1 MLGLPPYA
9 VAFDCETRS
18 RADLRSV
25 GGQAYADHPS
35 TELLSAG
42 WQVRSAVYIWSPRG
56 RFGITPESILPPA
69 AVQLDDIAPVERIV
83 LHEGSSAP
91 PWLDDLCGLPW
102 VAHNGLT
109 FDAPVWRG
117 LGLPEPAEWL
127 DSLPWCR
134 AFGLPAGIDRVG
146 LELFGEGKD
155 AGKDALLRLSQPAA
169 TGKLK
174 GHFLPLGKQNLPA
187 VLRYMVRDIQI
198 LSALCETLRSLIDEW
213 GEPEL
218 AVVEADAAI
227 NTRGVRFDTDLA
239 EKVVALNEKLRAHTS
254 EELFSKLA
262 ARLGIEGGAE
272 KMRAKLRSVPQCL
285 ALLEELGVVAPDA
298 KRATLQALALDLDPD
313 DLARDVVAG
322 RIGETRVTAAK
333 LDRGLAQASSDGRLR
348 FTVAYHS
355 AHTGRW
361 GGRGMQLQNLPRP
374 NGSIDAEALSAVVV
388 GGPDKPPADPQAFLA
403 ALPVDAKGRKVDAGD
418 GLAAL
423 VRASLIPDDG
433 HSFRVMDYAN
443 IEARVLPWLA
453 GDEDALEVFRRGG
466 DPYLAFAAGMFG
478 ADSAAWEAIYAQGKS
493 HPEYA
498 FVKMARGVGK
508 VCVLGCLGPNTEVL
522 TGRGWTKIPNV
533 VNSDV
538 VWDGIAWVS
547 CDGAVYRG
555 EKICIKTACGVMA
568 TPDHKF
574 LADSGEWK
582 SCAEMP
588 EDPSAYLKPVIPSD
602 VGPLWT
608 WGATVEGTRAPGRLA
623 RAVGAGRRRW
633 LIYALGGLAGAI
645 GALRKDRGPRR
656 ASTLRRTAHVCSN
669 GFDSSRRDAQTQTI
683 DTGID
688 TAGGGLSSDSK
699 PWWRR
704 SPTSTAYRGTTIRAL
719 RSTASIMTATMKRG
733 TCVSPPDASTSITRL
748 GSPRRARQ
756 TGGVVGTPVCG
767 TRTSARSVNE
777 RSRVNPSALSHS
789 AMGSRVRQSD
799 TSSGARPTLTLP
811 TFDVLNCG
819 PRSRFVCRAGAGFP
833 PVVAHNCG
841 YGIGAKR
848 LGEYAVSLG
857 VDLAAAGTTPE
868 ASVEA
873 WRDAHPLIAG
883 ERNGREWQGVAGR
896 RGGFWRDLEAAFREA
911 VERGSPADVG
921 RVRVER
927 WHEHV
932 VIILPS
938 GRPLI
943 YREARIEQVLR
954 FGEMRECPTFERRLG
969 VSAFRTDTYGPKL
982 VENATQAVARD
993 VMAGAVVRL
1002 QDTVVLHV
1010 HDELVCSGPEA
1021 TAEADLREALRV
1033 MTQPFPWSTGLPI
1046 AAEGF
1051 VCRRYRKGDGTAA
1064 ALDGRLTHG

>member
-18 RADLRSV
+18 RADLRAV

-42 WQVRSAVYIWSPRG
+42 WQVGAAVYVWSPRG
-56 RFGITPESILPPA
+56 RFSVTPESILPPP

-83 LHEGSSAP
+83 LHEGSNPP

-155 AGKDALLRLSQPAA
+155 AGKDALMRLSQPAA

-198 LSALCETLRSLIDEW
+198 LSALCALLRPLIDEW

-313 DLARDVVAG
+313 DLARDVIAG

-333 LDRGLAQASSDGRLR
+333 LDRGLAQASSGGRLR
-348 FTVAYHS
+348 FTVAYHA

-374 NGSIDAEALSAVVV
+374 NGLIDAEALSAVVV

-403 ALPVDAKGRKVDAGD
+403 ALPVDAKGQKVDAGD

-478 ADSAAWEAIYAQGKS
+478 ADLAAWEAIYAQGKS

-508 VCVLGCLGPNTEVL
+508 VCVLG
-522 TGRGWTKIPNV
+522 
-533 VNSDV
+533 
-538 VWDGIAWVS
+538 A
-547 CDGAVYRG
+547 
-555 EKICIKTACGVMA
+555 
-568 TPDHKF
+568 
-574 LADSGEWK
+574 
-582 SCAEMP
+582 
-588 EDPSAYLKPVIPSD
+588 
-602 VGPLWT
+602 
-608 WGATVEGTRAPGRLA
+608 
-623 RAVGAGRRRW
+623 
-633 LIYALGGLAGAI
+633 
-645 GALRKDRGPRR
+645 
-656 ASTLRRTAHVCSN
+656 
-669 GFDSSRRDAQTQTI
+669 
-683 DTGID
+683 
-688 TAGGGLSSDSK
+688 
-699 PWWRR
+699 
-704 SPTSTAYRGTTIRAL
+704 
-719 RSTASIMTATMKRG
+719 
-733 TCVSPPDASTSITRL
+733 
-748 GSPRRARQ
+748 
-756 TGGVVGTPVCG
+756 
-767 TRTSARSVNE
+767 
-777 RSRVNPSALSHS
+777 
-789 AMGSRVRQSD
+789 
-799 TSSGARPTLTLP
+799 
-811 TFDVLNCG
+811 
-819 PRSRFVCRAGAGFP
+819 
-833 PVVAHNCG
+833 G

-911 VERGSPADVG
+911 IERGSPADVG

-993 VMAGAVVRL
+993 FMAGALVRL
-1002 QDTVVLHV
+1002 QDAVVLHV

-1021 TAEADLREALRV
+1021 SAEADLREALCI

>member
-42 WQVRSAVYIWSPRG
+42 WQVGAAVYVWSPRG
-56 RFGITPESILPPA
+56 RFGVTPESILPPP

-83 LHEGSSAP
+83 LHEGSNPP
-91 PWLDDLCGLPW
+91 PWLDDICGLPW

-117 LGLPEPAEWL
+117 RGLPPPAEWL

-155 AGKDALLRLSQPAA
+155 AGKDALMRLSQPAA

-174 GHFLPLGKQNLPA
+174 GHFLPLGMQNLPA
-187 VLRYMVRDIQI
+187 VLRYMIRDIQI
-198 LSALCETLRSLIDEW
+198 LSALCSTLRPLIDQW

-313 DLARDVVAG
+313 DLARDVIAG

-333 LDRGLAQASSDGRLR
+333 LDRGLAQVSSDGRLR
-348 FTVAYHS
+348 FTTAYHS

-433 HSFRVMDYAN
+433 QSFRVMDYAN

-453 GDEDALEVFRRGG
+453 CDEDALEVFRRGG

-478 ADSAAWEAIYAQGKS
+478 ADLSAWEAIYAQGKS

-508 VCVLGCLGPNTEVL
+508 VCVLG
-522 TGRGWTKIPNV
+522 
-533 VNSDV
+533 
-538 VWDGIAWVS
+538 A
-547 CDGAVYRG
+547 
-555 EKICIKTACGVMA
+555 
-568 TPDHKF
+568 
-574 LADSGEWK
+574 
-582 SCAEMP
+582 
-588 EDPSAYLKPVIPSD
+588 
-602 VGPLWT
+602 
-608 WGATVEGTRAPGRLA
+608 
-623 RAVGAGRRRW
+623 
-633 LIYALGGLAGAI
+633 
-645 GALRKDRGPRR
+645 
-656 ASTLRRTAHVCSN
+656 
-669 GFDSSRRDAQTQTI
+669 
-683 DTGID
+683 
-688 TAGGGLSSDSK
+688 
-699 PWWRR
+699 
-704 SPTSTAYRGTTIRAL
+704 
-719 RSTASIMTATMKRG
+719 
-733 TCVSPPDASTSITRL
+733 
-748 GSPRRARQ
+748 
-756 TGGVVGTPVCG
+756 
-767 TRTSARSVNE
+767 
-777 RSRVNPSALSHS
+777 
-789 AMGSRVRQSD
+789 
-799 TSSGARPTLTLP
+799 
-811 TFDVLNCG
+811 
-819 PRSRFVCRAGAGFP
+819 
-833 PVVAHNCG
+833 G

-896 RGGFWRDLEAAFREA
+896 RGGFWRDLEAAFRDAIETGA
-911 VERGSPADVG
+911 TTDVG
-921 RVRVER
+921 RLRVER
-927 WHEHV
+927 WREHV
-932 VIILPS
+932 VILLPN
-938 GRPLI
+938 GRPMI
-943 YREARIEQVLR
+943 YREARIEQVLS

-969 VSAFRTDTYGPKL
+969 GSAFRTSTYGGML
-982 VENATQAVARD
+982 VENCTQRAARD

-1002 QDTVVLHV
+1002 RDEVVLHV

-1021 TAEADLREALRV
+1021 TAEADLKDALCI

>member
-18 RADLRSV
+18 RADLRAV

-42 WQVRSAVYIWSPRG
+42 WQVGAAVYVWSPRG
-56 RFGITPESILPPA
+56 RFSVTPESILPPP

-83 LHEGSSAP
+83 LHEGSNPP

-117 LGLPEPAEWL
+117 LGLPEPVEWL

-146 LELFGEGKD
+146 LELFGGGKD
-155 AGKDALLRLSQPAA
+155 AGKDALMRLSQPAA

-198 LSALCETLRSLIDEW
+198 LSALCALLRPLIDEW

-313 DLARDVVAG
+313 DLARDVIAG

-348 FTVAYHS
+348 FTVAYHA

-374 NGSIDAEALSAVVV
+374 NGLIDAEALSAVVV

-403 ALPVDAKGRKVDAGD
+403 ALPVDAKGQKVDAGD

-466 DPYLAFAAGMFG
+466 DPYISEAAKLFG
-478 ADSAAWEAIYAQGKS
+478 ASAEAWEAAYAQGKT
-493 HPEYA
+493 HPEYVS
-498 FVKMARGVGK
+498 VKTARGAGK
-508 VCVLGCLGPNTEVL
+508 VIVL
-522 TGRGWTKIPNV
+522 
-533 VNSDV
+533 
-538 VWDGIAWVS
+538 
-547 CDGAVYRG
+547 
-555 EKICIKTACGVMA
+555 
-568 TPDHKF
+568 
-574 LADSGEWK
+574 
-582 SCAEMP
+582 
-588 EDPSAYLKPVIPSD
+588 SAGY
-602 VGPLWT
+602 
-608 WGATVEGTRAPGRLA
+608 
-623 RAVGAGRRRW
+623 
-633 LIYALGGLAGAI
+633 
-645 GALRKDRGPRR
+645 
-656 ASTLRRTAHVCSN
+656 
-669 GFDSSRRDAQTQTI
+669 
-683 DTGID
+683 
-688 TAGGGLSSDSK
+688 GGGA
-699 PWWRR
+699 R
-704 SPTSTAYRGTTIRAL
+704 
-719 RSTASIMTATMKRG
+719 
-733 TCVSPPDASTSITRL
+733 CVGD
-748 GSPRRARQ
+748 
-756 TGGVVGTPVCG
+756 
-767 TRTSARSVNE
+767 
-777 RSRVNPSALSHS
+777 
-789 AMGSRVRQSD
+789 
-799 TSSGARPTLTLP
+799 
-811 TFDVLNCG
+811 
-819 PRSRFVCRAGAGFP
+819 
-833 PVVAHNCG
+833 
-841 YGIGAKR
+841 YAK
-848 LGEYAVSLG
+848 AIG

-911 VERGSPADVG
+911 IERGSPADVG

-943 YREARIEQVLR
+943 YREARIERVLR

-969 VSAFRTDTYGPKL
+969 VSAFRTDTYGGKL
-982 VENATQAVARD
+982 VENCLAGNTRVLTSKGYKRLDALRSCDLLWDGVEWVTHQGLLYKGKQETISWLGVRGTENHLILAGKSWKSLTHLDAATTAQALSLGRVSVTSLRVGRTALRRAHEQGSGPIARSVCARVGRHAQRTLSACSKARLRLAQRVRIVVAVKRRSQVTQRLRCSEGTSGSIRCGPIVTRAWSAGVPIRTIAHGRTTAGAALRSSNRGSTIGLISSATPRRSPNGAVTAWTSTASTMTGTTDPETSASSRAAATPEIAAPDGLNTSGSLGPTSISANASPPIGRAMRRRGISLADGPPKKSSKRIVDTYDILNCGPRNRFVVLTNRGPVIAHNCTQAAARD
-993 VMAGAVVRL
+993 VMAGALVRL
-1002 QDTVVLHV
+1002 QDAVVLHV

-1021 TAEADLREALRV
+1021 TAEADLREALCI